1 MNEREKTKQA
11 VYTIAEAARKSG
23 YDAETLRYY
32 EREGLLRGIARKGAR
47 RVYTEENLRAIS
59 LITCLKKT
67 GMPLKAI
74 KEYVALTARGDR
86 TVAKRLDL
94 MRRHSR
100 EVARQLEEVTRFK
113 ERIDFKVWC
122 YETAQREGLSAI
134 SDIDAVL
141 ARYRR
146 ETGRDVSF

>member
-1 MNEREKTKQA
+1 MNKHEKAKQA
-11 VYTIAEAARKSG
+11 VYTISEAARRTG

-32 EREGLLRGIARKGAR
+32 EREGLLPGIGRKGAR

-59 LITCLKKT
+59 LVTCLKKT

-74 KEYVALTARGDR
+74 REYIALIAHGDK

-100 EVARQLEEVTRFK
+100 EGERQLEEVTRFK
-113 ERIDFKVWC
+113 ERIDFKVWF
-122 YETAQREGLSAI
+122 YETAQREGLSAV
-134 SDIDAVL
+134 SDIDDAL

>member
-1 MNEREKTKQA
+1 MKTTGKANQA
-11 VYTIAEAARKSG
+11 TYTIAEAARKTG

-32 EREGLLRGIARKGAR
+32 ERAGLLRGIARKGAR
-47 RVYTEENLRAIS
+47 RVYTDENLRAIS

-74 KEYVALTARGDR
+74 REYVALSARGDKS
-86 TVAKRLDL
+86 VAKRLDL
-94 MRRHSR
+94 MRRHSK

-113 ERIDFKVWC
+113 DRIDFKVWY
-122 YETAQREGLSAI
+122 YETARREGLAAVA
-134 SDIDAVL
+134 DIDAAIV
-141 ARYRR
+141 RYRR

>member
-1 MNEREKTKQA
+1 MNNRDKAHQA
-11 VYTIAEAARKSG
+11 VYTIAEASLKTG

-47 RVYTEENLRAIS
+47 RIYTEENIRAIG

-74 KEYVALTARGDR
+74 REYVALTARGDKS
-86 TVAKRLDL
+86 VAKRLDL
-94 MRRHSR
+94 MRRHSK

-113 ERIDFKVWC
+113 ERIDFKVWY
-122 YETAQREGLSAI
+122 YETAQREGLSAVA
-134 SDIDAVL
+134 DVDAALV
-141 ARYRR
+141 RYRR

>member
-1 MNEREKTKQA
+1 MNNDHKAHQA
-11 VYTIAEAARKSG
+11 VYTIAEAALKTG

-47 RVYTEENLRAIS
+47 RIYSEENIRAIS

-74 KEYVALTARGDR
+74 REYVALTARGDKS
-86 TVAKRLDL
+86 VAKRLDL
-94 MRRHSR
+94 MRRHSK

-113 ERIDFKVWC
+113 ERIDFKVWY
-122 YETAQREGLSAI
+122 YETAQREGLSAVA
-134 SDIDAVL
+134 DIDAALV
-141 ARYRR
+141 RYRR

>member
-1 MNEREKTKQA
+1 MNNPDKAHQA
-11 VYTIAEAARKSG
+11 VYTIAQAARKTG

-74 KEYVALTARGDR
+74 KEYVALTARGEK

-100 EVARQLEEVTRFK
+100 EVARQLAEVTSFK
-113 ERIDFKVWC
+113 ERIDFKVWY
-122 YETAQREGLSAI
+122 YETAQREGLPAVA
-134 SDIDAVL
+134 DVDALL

-146 ETGRDVSF
+146 ETGRNVSF